1 MTAIIEIIQSI
12 GVFFAGVLARFG
24 VFLLMV
30 LVVALPAIA
39 IALVVRAVQTR
50 REKTLRLRRVA
61 GVLFRPDL
69 SYAPGHT
76 WLHRRRSGALELGID
91 DLAQRLLPSVT
102 AVDVPRPGTVVERGQ
117 PIATLHGGGRAV
129 TIPAPITGTI
139 AGVNASVLRDPG
151 LVKRDGYRKGWL
163 VAIAPADAAWEALPR
178 EQDAESF
185 LRKEAARWSR
195 FFEER
200 LGFAA
205 ADGGELVAPAPW
217 VIGEDGWKALTLEF
231 LRA

>member
-1 MTAIIEIIQSI
+1 MA
-12 GVFFAGVLARFG
+12 AMLN
-24 VFLLMV
+24 
-30 LVVALPAIA
+30 
-39 IALVVRAVQTR
+39 
-50 REKTLRLRRVA
+50 
-61 GVLFRPDL
+61 
-69 SYAPGHT
+69 
-76 WLHRRRSGALELGID
+76 
-91 DLAQRLLPSVT
+91 
-102 AVDVPRPGTVVERGQ
+102 
-117 PIATLHGGGRAV
+117 GGDQY
-129 TIPAPITGTI
+129 
-139 AGVNASVLRDPG
+139 NMDP
-151 LVKRDGYRKGWL
+151 
-163 VAIAPADAAWEALPR
+163 AWEALPR

>member
-1 MTAIIEIIQSI
+1 MSAIIEILQSI
-12 GVFFAGVLARFG
+12 GVFLAGVLARFG
-24 VFLLMV
+24 VFLLMIAI
-30 LVVALPAIA
+30 VALPAVA
-39 IALVVRAVQTR
+39 IAVVLRAVQQR
-50 REKTLRLRRVA
+50 REKALRLRRVA

-76 WLHRRRSGALELGID
+76 WLHRRKTGALELGLD

-102 AVDVPRPGTVVERGQ
+102 AVDLPRPGTSVERGQ
-117 PIATLHGGGRAV
+117 PIATLHGGGRAIA
-129 TIPAPITGTI
+129 IPAPISGTI
-139 AGVNASVLRDPG
+139 AGVNASVVRDPA

-163 VAIAPADAAWEALPR
+163 VAIAPADAAWESLPR

-185 LRKEAARWSR
+185 IRKEAARWSR
-195 FFEER
+195 FFEDR

-217 VIGEDGWKALTLEF
+217 VIGEDGWRALTAEF
-231 LRA
+231 LRD

>member
-1 MTAIIEIIQSI
+1 MTAILEILQTI

-30 LVVALPAIA
+30 AVVALPAIA

-50 REKTLRLRRVA
+50 AERALRLRRVA
-61 GVLFRPDL
+61 GLLFRPDL

-129 TIPAPITGTI
+129 TIPAPIRGTI

-205 ADGGELVAPAPW
+205 ADGGELLAPAPW
-217 VIGEDGWKALTLEF
+217 VIGEDGWKALTMEF
-231 LRA
+231 LRV